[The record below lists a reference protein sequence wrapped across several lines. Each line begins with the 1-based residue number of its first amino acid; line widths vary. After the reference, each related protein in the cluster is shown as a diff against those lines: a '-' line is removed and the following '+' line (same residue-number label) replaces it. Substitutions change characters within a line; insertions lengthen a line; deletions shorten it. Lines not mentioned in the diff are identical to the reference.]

1 VSPGRRGRAGA
12 ARRVV
17 ALAAALV
24 ALAACSSEDDGAG
37 DDGVDDAAPATGG
50 TAVAAPDGPV
60 APLTG
65 LPGADAAL
73 ATRPAL
79 AVKVDATAAAE
90 PQLGLGA
97 ADLVVEEPV
106 EGATRLTAVFH
117 STDPGD
123 VGPVRS
129 SRPLDDDLVAPLGA
143 VLVTSG
149 GLPPF
154 LDPVRAVA
162 TVWSED
168 EGTTGFR
175 RLDDRDAPHD
185 LVVDASAVWDA
196 VGAGDPPPPPLT
208 RLAADATFAGTG
220 PATEVTVRY
229 PGDVAVVTWSWDAA
243 AGRWHGA
250 RDGRPIEG
258 APGEPVGVAAVVVQY
273 VERSPQSTGVT
284 DANGVEVVDR
294 VLVGTGHATVFAGG
308 QVLVAEWA
316 RTALAEPT
324 TLRGTDGTEVAVPP
338 GPVWW
343 LIVPIDGQVTF
354 AA

>member
-1 VSPGRRGRAGA
+1 VG
-12 ARRVV
+12 VV
-17 ALAAALV
+17 A
-24 ALAACSSEDDGAG
+24 
-37 DDGVDDAAPATGG
+37 
-50 TAVAAPDGPV
+50 DGPV

-65 LPGADAAL
+65 LPVDPADAEAL
-73 ATRPAL
+73 STRPAL

-117 STDPGD
+117 STDPGE

-129 SRPLDDDLVAPLGA
+129 ARPLDDDLVAPLGA
-143 VLVTSG
+143 VLVVSG

-162 TVWSED
+162 PVWSED
-168 EGTTGFR
+168 DGAAGFR
-175 RLDDRDAPHD
+175 RLDDREAPHD
-185 LVVDASAVWDA
+185 LVVDAATVWDG
-196 VGAGDPPPPPLT
+196 VGPGDPPPALLP
-208 RLAADATFAGTG
+208 RLAPGAAFAGTG
-220 PATEVTVRY
+220 PATDVTIRY
-229 PGDVAVVTWSWDAA
+229 PGGATTLTWTWDAE

-250 RDGRPIEG
+250 RDDRPIEG
-258 APGEPVGVAAVVVQY
+258 APGEPLGVAAVVVQY
-273 VERSPQSTGVT
+273 VDRSPQPTGVT

-294 VLVGTGHATVFAGG
+294 VLVGTGHASVFAAG
-308 QVLVAEWA
+308 QVLVADWS
-316 RTALAEPT
+316 RTALADPT

-343 LIVPIDGQVTF
+343 LIVPVDGQVTF
-354 AA
+354 TS